1 MKAII
6 IQDHDARALLDQ
18 LKLEEVKSTTVFI
31 PGATPE
37 QVDQFNKVYEA
48 WMKQHVSETHRRFHF
63 VVSRWLQEQ
72 GATVI
77 R

>member
-18 LKLEEVKSTTVFI
+18 LKLESMRKTTVVI

-37 QVDQFNKVYEA
+37 QFDEFN
-48 WMKQHVSETHRRFHF
+48 RRFDLWINQYRSDCHGRF
-63 VVSRWLQEQ
+63 HLVVTRWLQEQ
-72 GATVI
+72 GANVV